1 MPKRRAYLPA
11 ARCFVLGVVCV
22 LASCAVGAVTKH
34 SVKHPPA
41 KHPPTHRP
49 ASQTPKLASVSAK
62 SGPKSAR
69 SHKKGYARKKPSRV
83 RGQSVPTTERISEIQ
98 SALAKSGAYEGDPS
112 GKWDDNTAQA
122 MKHFQQVNGLSP
134 TGKAGCAVATEA
146 WFGIRSGRPR
156 RPASR
161 SAGLSYAVS
170 YSELAN
176 CPY

>member
-1 MPKRRAYLPA
+1 MPNRLPKGRAYLPA

-41 KHPPTHRP
+41 KHPPTHHP

-69 SHKKGYARKKPSRV
+69 SHRKGYARKKPSRV

-134 TGKAGCAVATEA
+134 TGKLDAPSLQKLGLGSEVAGRAAPRPEA
-146 WFGIRSGRPR
+146 PVSPM
-156 RPASR
+156 PAHIQ
-161 SAGLSYAVS
+161 
-170 YSELAN
+170 N
-176 CPY
+176 